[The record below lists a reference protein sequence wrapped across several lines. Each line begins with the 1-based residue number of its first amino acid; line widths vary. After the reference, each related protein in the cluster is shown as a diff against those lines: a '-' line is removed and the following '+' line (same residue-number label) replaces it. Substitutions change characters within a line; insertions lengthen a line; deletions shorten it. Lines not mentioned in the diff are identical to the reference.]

1 MPFSLYPLAVAV
13 FAMGTSEFMLAGL
26 VPDIAADLGVSIGSA
41 GLLTSAFAVGMV
53 VGAPS
58 MAALTRRWRARVSLS
73 AFLLTFALVHV
84 LGAVTTSFGV
94 LLVTRLVAAVAN
106 AGFLAVALSTAATL
120 VPAARQGR
128 GLAVLLAGTTLA
140 TIAGVPGGAVLG
152 TMLGWRATFWAIAL
166 LCVPAVVGIATA
178 LPAGAGRAGSSVA
191 GASLRDELAQLGRK
205 RLALAMLL
213 AALVNAGTFST
224 FTFLAPIV
232 TESAGLGRLWV
243 SVALLLF
250 GFGSFIGVTLAG
262 RLSDSR
268 PGIVIGVGGPAL
280 LAGWAALA
288 LLSSQPAAVLLLAFV
303 QGALSFAVGATLI
316 TRVLYEASAAPT
328 MGGAYATAALNVGA
342 AGGPVA
348 AAAALGI
355 HANVVAP
362 VWVSSALVAL
372 ALLVALPLLRVIA
385 PRPGAATSTPPLG
398 GNCGG

>member
-26 VPDIAADLGVSIGSA
+26 VPDIAADLGVSIGPA

-106 AGFLAVALSTAATL
+106 AGFLAVALSTAAAL
-120 VPAARQGR
+120 VPAGRQGR

-166 LCVPAVVGIATA
+166 LCLPAVVGIATA
-178 LPAGAGRAGSSVA
+178 LPAGAGRAGSPVA

-213 AALVNAGTFST
+213 AALVNAGTFAT

-243 SVALLLF
+243 SVVLLLL
-250 GFGSFIGVTLAG
+250 GFGSFIGVTVAG
-262 RLSDSR
+262 RLSDTR
-268 PGIVIGVGGPAL
+268 PGIVIGAGGPAL

-288 LLSSQPAAVLLLAFV
+288 LLSSQPVALLPLAFV
-303 QGALSFAVGATLI
+303 QGALSFAVGSTLI

-362 VWVSSALVAL
+362 VWVSSVMVAL
-372 ALLVALPLLRVIA
+372 ALLIAVPMLKIVA
-385 PRPGAATSTPPLG
+385 PRPNPATSTPPLG
-398 GNCGG
+398 GNCG

>member
-26 VPDIAADLGVSIGSA
+26 VPDIAADLGVSIGPA

-120 VPAARQGR
+120 VPAGRQGR

-140 TIAGVPGGAVLG
+140 TIAGVPAGAVLG

-178 LPAGAGRAGSSVA
+178 LPAGAGRAGSPVA

-213 AALVNAGTFST
+213 AALVNAGTFAT

-243 SVALLLF
+243 SVVLLLL
-250 GFGSFIGVTLAG
+250 GFGSFIGVTVAG
-262 RLSDSR
+262 RLSDTR
-268 PGIVIGVGGPAL
+268 PGIVIGAGGPAL

-288 LLSSQPAAVLLLAFV
+288 LLSSQPVALLPLAFV
-303 QGALSFAVGATLI
+303 QGALSFAVGSTLI

-362 VWVSSALVAL
+362 VWVSSVMVAL
-372 ALLVALPLLRVIA
+372 ALLIAVPMLKIVA
-385 PRPGAATSTPPLG
+385 PRPNPATSTPPLG
-398 GNCGG
+398 GNCG

>member
-120 VPAARQGR
+120 VPAGRQGR

-166 LCVPAVVGIATA
+166 LCLPAVVGIATA
-178 LPAGAGRAGSSVA
+178 LPAGAGRAGWPVA
-191 GASLRDELAQLGRK
+191 GASLCDELAQLGRK

-213 AALVNAGTFST
+213 AALVNAGTFAT

-243 SVALLLF
+243 SVVLLLF
-250 GFGSFIGVTLAG
+250 GFGSFIGVTVAG
-262 RLSDSR
+262 RLSDTR
-268 PGIVIGVGGPAL
+268 PGIVIGAGGPAL

-288 LLSSQPAAVLLLAFV
+288 LLSSQPVALLPLAFV
-303 QGALSFAVGATLI
+303 QGALSFAVGSTLI

-348 AAAALGI
+348 AAAALGN

-362 VWVSSALVAL
+362 VWVSSVMVAL
-372 ALLVALPLLRVIA
+372 ALLIAVPMLKIVA
-385 PRPGAATSTPPLG
+385 PRDRKSVV
-398 GNCGG
+398 

>member
-106 AGFLAVALSTAATL
+106 AGFLAVALSTAAAL
-120 VPAARQGR
+120 VPAGRQGR

-166 LCVPAVVGIATA
+166 LCLPAVVGIATA
-178 LPAGAGRAGSSVA
+178 LPAGAGRAGSPVA

-213 AALVNAGTFST
+213 AALVNAGTFAT

-243 SVALLLF
+243 SVVLLLL
-250 GFGSFIGVTLAG
+250 GFGSFIGVTVAG
-262 RLSDSR
+262 RLSDTR
-268 PGIVIGVGGPAL
+268 PGIVIGAGGPAL

-288 LLSSQPAAVLLLAFV
+288 LLSSQPVALLPLAFV
-303 QGALSFAVGATLI
+303 QGALSFAVGSTLI

-362 VWVSSALVAL
+362 VWVSSVMVAL
-372 ALLVALPLLRVIA
+372 ALLIAVPMLKIVA
-385 PRPGAATSTPPLG
+385 PRPNPATSTPPLG
-398 GNCGG
+398 GNCG

>member
-1 MPFSLYPLAVAV
+1 MPFSLYLLAVAV

-106 AGFLAVALSTAATL
+106 AGFLAVALSTAAAL
-120 VPAARQGR
+120 VPSGRQGR
-128 GLAVLLAGTTLA
+128 ALAVLLAGTTLA

-166 LCVPAVVGIATA
+166 VCVPAVVGIAKA
-178 LPAGAGRAGSSVA
+178 LPAGAGRAGSAVA
-191 GASLRDELAQLGRK
+191 GASLRGELAQLAGK
-205 RLALAMLL
+205 RLALVMLL
-213 AALVNAGTFST
+213 AALVNAGTFAT
-224 FTFLAPIV
+224 FTFLAPIG

-250 GFGSFIGVTLAG
+250 GFGSFIGVTVAG
-262 RLSDSR
+262 RLSDTR
-268 PGIVIGVGGPAL
+268 PGIVVGVGGPAL

-288 LLSSQPAAVLLLAFV
+288 LLSSQPAALLLLAFL
-303 QGALSFAVGATLI
+303 QGALSFAVGSTLI

-328 MGGAYATAALNVGA
+328 MGGAYVAAALNVGA

-348 AAAALGI
+348 AATALGV
-355 HANVVAP
+355 HANIVAP
-362 VWVSSALVAL
+362 VWISSVLVAL

-385 PRPGAATSTPPLG
+385 PRPVAATSTPPLG
-398 GNCGG
+398 

>member
-26 VPDIAADLGVSIGSA
+26 VPDIAADLGVSIGPA

-73 AFLLTFALVHV
+73 AFLLTFTLVHV

-106 AGFLAVALSTAATL
+106 AGFLAVALSTAAAL
-120 VPAARQGR
+120 VPAGRQGR

-166 LCVPAVVGIATA
+166 LCLPAVVGIATA
-178 LPAGAGRAGSSVA
+178 LPAGAGRAGSPVA

-213 AALVNAGTFST
+213 AALVNAGTFAT

-243 SVALLLF
+243 SVVLLLL
-250 GFGSFIGVTLAG
+250 GFGSFIGVTVAG
-262 RLSDSR
+262 RLSDTR
-268 PGIVIGVGGPAL
+268 PGIVIGAGGPAL

-288 LLSSQPAAVLLLAFV
+288 LLSSQPVALLPLAFV
-303 QGALSFAVGATLI
+303 QGALSFAVGSTLI

-362 VWVSSALVAL
+362 VWVSSVMVAL
-372 ALLVALPLLRVIA
+372 ALLIAVPMLKIVA
-385 PRPGAATSTPPLG
+385 PRPNPATSTPPLG
-398 GNCGG
+398 GNCG

>member
-1 MPFSLYPLAVAV
+1 MPFSLYLLAVAV

-106 AGFLAVALSTAATL
+106 AGFLAVALSTAAAL
-120 VPAARQGR
+120 VPSGRQGR
-128 GLAVLLAGTTLA
+128 ALAVLLAGTTLA

-166 LCVPAVVGIATA
+166 VCVPAVVGIAKA
-178 LPAGAGRAGSSVA
+178 LPAGAGRAGSAVA
-191 GASLRDELAQLGRK
+191 GASLRGELAQLAGK
-205 RLALAMLL
+205 RLALVMLL
-213 AALVNAGTFST
+213 AALVNAGTFAT

-250 GFGSFIGVTLAG
+250 GFGSFIGVTVAG
-262 RLSDSR
+262 RLSDTR
-268 PGIVIGVGGPAL
+268 PGIVVGVGGPAL

-288 LLSSQPAAVLLLAFV
+288 LLSSQPAALLLLAFL
-303 QGALSFAVGATLI
+303 QGALSFAVGSTLI

-328 MGGAYATAALNVGA
+328 MGGAYAAAALNVGA

-348 AAAALGI
+348 AATALGV
-355 HANVVAP
+355 HANIVAP
-362 VWVSSALVAL
+362 VWISSVLVAL

-385 PRPGAATSTPPLG
+385 PRPVAATSTPPLG
-398 GNCGG
+398 

>member
-1 MPFSLYPLAVAV
+1 MPFSLYLLAVAV

-26 VPDIAADLGVSIGSA
+26 VPDIAADLGVSIGPA

-120 VPAARQGR
+120 VPAGRQGR

-140 TIAGVPGGAVLG
+140 TIAGVPAGAVLG

-178 LPAGAGRAGSSVA
+178 LPAGAGRAGSPVA
-191 GASLRDELAQLGRK
+191 GASLRDELAQLGSK

-213 AALVNAGTFST
+213 AALVNAGTFAT

-243 SVALLLF
+243 SVVLLLF
-250 GFGSFIGVTLAG
+250 GFGSFIGVTVAG
-262 RLSDSR
+262 RLSDTR
-268 PGIVIGVGGPAL
+268 PGIVIGAGGPAL
-280 LAGWAALA
+280 LAGWTALA
-288 LLSSQPAAVLLLAFV
+288 LLSSQPAALLLLAFM
-303 QGALSFAVGATLI
+303 QGALSFAVGGTLI

-362 VWVSSALVAL
+362 VWVSSVMVAL
-372 ALLVALPLLRVIA
+372 ALLIAVPMLRVIA
-385 PRPGAATSTPPLG
+385 PRAGPATSTPPLG
-398 GNCGG
+398 GNCG

>member
-1 MPFSLYPLAVAV
+1 MPFSLYLLAVAV

-26 VPDIAADLGVSIGSA
+26 VPDIAADLGVSIGPA

-120 VPAARQGR
+120 VPAGRQGR

-178 LPAGAGRAGSSVA
+178 LPAGAGRAGSPVA
-191 GASLRDELAQLGRK
+191 GASLRDELAQLGSK

-213 AALVNAGTFST
+213 AALVNAGTFAT

-243 SVALLLF
+243 SVVLLLF
-250 GFGSFIGVTLAG
+250 GFGSFIGVTVAG
-262 RLSDSR
+262 RLSDTR
-268 PGIVIGVGGPAL
+268 PGIVIGAGGPAL
-280 LAGWAALA
+280 LAGWTALA
-288 LLSSQPAAVLLLAFV
+288 LLSSQPAALLLLAFM
-303 QGALSFAVGATLI
+303 QGALSFAVGSTLI

-362 VWVSSALVAL
+362 VWVSSVMVAL
-372 ALLVALPLLRVIA
+372 ALLIAVPMLRVIA
-385 PRPGAATSTPPLG
+385 PRAGPATSTPPLG
-398 GNCGG
+398 GNGG

>member
-120 VPAARQGR
+120 VPAGRQGR

-166 LCVPAVVGIATA
+166 LCLPAVVGIATA
-178 LPAGAGRAGSSVA
+178 LPAGAGRAGWPVA
-191 GASLRDELAQLGRK
+191 GASLCDGWRNWG
-205 RLALAMLL
+205 
-213 AALVNAGTFST
+213 V
-224 FTFLAPIV
+224 
-232 TESAGLGRLWV
+232 SAWRWRCC
-243 SVALLLF
+243 S
-250 GFGSFIGVTLAG
+250 
-262 RLSDSR
+262 
-268 PGIVIGVGGPAL
+268 
-280 LAGWAALA
+280 
-288 LLSSQPAAVLLLAFV
+288 
-303 QGALSFAVGATLI
+303 
-316 TRVLYEASAAPT
+316 
-328 MGGAYATAALNVGA
+328 
-342 AGGPVA
+342 
-348 AAAALGI
+348 
-355 HANVVAP
+355 
-362 VWVSSALVAL
+362 
-372 ALLVALPLLRVIA
+372 
-385 PRPGAATSTPPLG
+385 PPW
-398 GNCGG
+398 

>member
-1 MPFSLYPLAVAV
+1 MPFSLYLLAVAV

-26 VPDIAADLGVSIGSA
+26 VPDIAADLGVSIGPA

-120 VPAARQGR
+120 VPAGRQGR

-140 TIAGVPGGAVLG
+140 TIAGVPAGAVLG

-178 LPAGAGRAGSSVA
+178 LPAGAGRAGSPVA
-191 GASLRDELAQLGRK
+191 GASLRDELAQLGSK

-213 AALVNAGTFST
+213 AALVNAGTFAT

-243 SVALLLF
+243 SVVLLLF
-250 GFGSFIGVTLAG
+250 GFGSFIGVTVAG
-262 RLSDSR
+262 RLSDTR
-268 PGIVIGVGGPAL
+268 PGIVIGAGGPAL
-280 LAGWAALA
+280 LAGWTALA
-288 LLSSQPAAVLLLAFV
+288 LLSSQPAALLLLAFM
-303 QGALSFAVGATLI
+303 QGALSFAVGGTLI

-362 VWVSSALVAL
+362 VWVSSVMVAL
-372 ALLVALPLLRVIA
+372 ALLIAVPMLKIVA
-385 PRPGAATSTPPLG
+385 PRPNPATSTPPLG
-398 GNCGG
+398 GNCG

>member
-1 MPFSLYPLAVAV
+1 MPFSLYLLAVAV

-73 AFLLTFALVHV
+73 AFLLTFTLVHV

-120 VPAARQGR
+120 VPAGRQGR

-166 LCVPAVVGIATA
+166 LCLPAVVGIATA
-178 LPAGAGRAGSSVA
+178 LPAGAGRAGSPVA

-213 AALVNAGTFST
+213 AALVNAGTFAT

-232 TESAGLGRLWV
+232 TESAGQGRLWV
-243 SVALLLF
+243 SVVLLLL
-250 GFGSFIGVTLAG
+250 GFGSFIGVTVAG
-262 RLSDSR
+262 RLSDTR
-268 PGIVIGVGGPAL
+268 PGIVIGAGDPAL

-288 LLSSQPAAVLLLAFV
+288 LLSSQPVALLPLAFV
-303 QGALSFAVGATLI
+303 QGALSFAVGSTLI

-362 VWVSSALVAL
+362 VWVSSVMVAL
-372 ALLVALPLLRVIA
+372 ALLIAVPMLKIVA
-385 PRPGAATSTPPLG
+385 PRPNPATSTPPLG
-398 GNCGG
+398 GNCG

>member
-53 VGAPS
+53 FGAPS

-120 VPAARQGR
+120 VPAGRQGR

-166 LCVPAVVGIATA
+166 LCLPAVVGIATA
-178 LPAGAGRAGSSVA
+178 LPAGAGRAGWPVA
-191 GASLRDELAQLGRK
+191 GASLCDELAQLGRK

-213 AALVNAGTFST
+213 AALVNAGTFAT

-243 SVALLLF
+243 SVVLLLF
-250 GFGSFIGVTLAG
+250 GFGSFIGVTVAG
-262 RLSDSR
+262 RLSDTR
-268 PGIVIGVGGPAL
+268 PGIVIGAGGPAL

-288 LLSSQPAAVLLLAFV
+288 LLSSQPVALLPLAFV
-303 QGALSFAVGATLI
+303 QGALSFAVGSTLI

-362 VWVSSALVAL
+362 VWVSSVMVAL
-372 ALLVALPLLRVIA
+372 ALLIAVPMLKIVA
-385 PRPGAATSTPPLG
+385 PRPNPATSTPPLG
-398 GNCGG
+398 GNCG

>member
-120 VPAARQGR
+120 VPAGRQGR

-166 LCVPAVVGIATA
+166 LCLPAVVGIATA
-178 LPAGAGRAGSSVA
+178 LPAGAGRAGWPVA
-191 GASLRDELAQLGRK
+191 GASLCDELAQLGRK

-213 AALVNAGTFST
+213 AALVNAGTFAT

-243 SVALLLF
+243 SVVLLLF
-250 GFGSFIGVTLAG
+250 GFGSFIGVTVAG
-262 RLSDSR
+262 RLSDTR
-268 PGIVIGVGGPAL
+268 PGIVIGAGGPAL

-288 LLSSQPAAVLLLAFV
+288 LLSSQPVALLPLAFV
-303 QGALSFAVGATLI
+303 QGALSFAVGSTLI

-362 VWVSSALVAL
+362 VWVSSVMVAL
-372 ALLVALPLLRVIA
+372 ALLIAVPMLKIVA
-385 PRPGAATSTPPLG
+385 PRPNPATSTPPLG
-398 GNCGG
+398 GNCG

>member
-1 MPFSLYPLAVAV
+1 MPFSLYLLAVAV

-26 VPDIAADLGVSIGSA
+26 VPDIAADLGVSIGPA

-73 AFLLTFALVHV
+73 AFLLTFTLVHV

-120 VPAARQGR
+120 VPAGRQGR

-166 LCVPAVVGIATA
+166 LCLPAVVGIATA
-178 LPAGAGRAGSSVA
+178 LPAGAGRAGSPVA

-213 AALVNAGTFST
+213 AALVNAGTFAT

-243 SVALLLF
+243 SVVLLLF
-250 GFGSFIGVTLAG
+250 GFGSFIGVTVAG
-262 RLSDSR
+262 RLSDTR
-268 PGIVIGVGGPAL
+268 PGIVIGAGGPAL

-288 LLSSQPAAVLLLAFV
+288 LLSSQPVALLPLAFV
-303 QGALSFAVGATLI
+303 QGALSFAVGSTLI

-362 VWVSSALVAL
+362 VWVSSVMVAL
-372 ALLVALPLLRVIA
+372 ALLIAVPMLKIVA
-385 PRPGAATSTPPLG
+385 PRPNPATSTPPLG
-398 GNCGG
+398 GNCG